1 MYYIV
6 HLEVMVILENIFD
19 RFFVMDVDIVVF
31 VFVLFEHQLMIFL
44 DQVIHFQLIFDLI
57 QQLIIQLH
65 EQQKVKLHQEE
76 ILII

>member
-1 MYYIV
+1 
-6 HLEVMVILENIFD
+6 VILENIFD

-65 EQQKVKLHQEE
+65 EQQKVMLHQEG
-76 ILII
+76 IPII

>member
-1 MYYIV
+1 
-6 HLEVMVILENIFD
+6 VILENIFD

-31 VFVLFEHQLMIFL
+31 VFVLFQHQLMIFL

-76 ILII
+76 IPII

>member
-1 MYYIV
+1 M
-6 HLEVMVILENIFD
+6 ILENIFD

-65 EQQKVKLHQEE
+65 EQQKVMLHQEG
-76 ILII
+76 IPII